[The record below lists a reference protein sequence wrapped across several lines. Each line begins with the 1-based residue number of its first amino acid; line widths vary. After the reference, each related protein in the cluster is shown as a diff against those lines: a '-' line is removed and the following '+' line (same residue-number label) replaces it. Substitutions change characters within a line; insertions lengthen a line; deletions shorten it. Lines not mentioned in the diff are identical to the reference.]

1 MARRRVR
8 RAPYGAALALAAWAG
23 ENWTL
28 LDGRCLLNGV
38 DIEPFLDLPAA
49 RLVAMLH
56 AMAIDSMQ
64 FAEEDKRMELINA
77 LDWPDLAEEREM
89 QASTDQARAALGALG
104 IDIDALQLAAFA
116 AQPEPVPA

>member
-1 MARRRVR
+1 MARRRVH

-38 DIEPFLDLPAA
+38 DIEPFLDQPAA
-49 RLVAMLH
+49 RLVALVH
-56 AMAIDSMQ
+56 ALAIDSMQ

-77 LDWPDLAEEREM
+77 LDWPDVAEERELK
-89 QASTDQARAALGALG
+89 ASTDQARQALSALG
-104 IDIDALQLAAFA
+104 IDVDLLQLAAFEQA
-116 AQPEPVPA
+116 DDS

>member
-1 MARRRVR
+1 
-8 RAPYGAALALAAWAG
+8 
-23 ENWTL
+23 
-28 LDGRCLLNGV
+28 
-38 DIEPFLDLPAA
+38 
-49 RLVAMLH
+49 MLH